1 MKAETE
7 IKPAGHREPV
17 KKTLFV
23 IAIDRGTNSGFI
35 YQKTASVKATERAV
49 LVLDGQQ
56 RKKLIEYMRGLTQA
70 NYLERK
76 EKDRIAQLYIPTLE
90 TGQVPDNPE
99 AMHAMISLNC
109 NRWNIPLKLASYSD
123 QMFAVSAMSARRNGN
138 VSLTPRGE
146 NSQTPARKLK

>member
-35 YQKTASVKATERAV
+35 YQKIISHRATEKPV

-56 RKKLIEYMRGLTQA
+56 REELIEYMRGLTQR
-70 NYLERK
+70 NYLGRDERA
-76 EKDRIAQLYIPTLE
+76 RITQLYIPTLS
-90 TGQVPDNPE
+90 
-99 AMHAMISLNC
+99 MMC
-109 NRWNIPLKLASYSD
+109 
-123 QMFAVSAMSARRNGN
+123 ARRNGN